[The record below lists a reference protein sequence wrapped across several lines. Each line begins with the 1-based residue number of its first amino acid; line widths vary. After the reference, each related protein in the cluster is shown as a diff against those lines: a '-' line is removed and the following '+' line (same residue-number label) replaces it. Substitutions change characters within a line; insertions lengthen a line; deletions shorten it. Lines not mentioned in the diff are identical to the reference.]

1 MQGNNEKKKKDS
13 INVMK
18 VRQVGIMCSVVPFRT
33 FCYYISIVCI
43 VYFINI
49 QSVYGLY
56 TPCISYEYRVYM
68 HYIQLPIHFDVVVK
82 SDKKVGE
89 LRIVDAWMHR
99 VGIV

>member
-33 FCYYISIVCI
+33 SRYYISIVCI

-49 QSVYGLY
+49 QSVYVPN
-56 TPCISYEYRVYM
+56 TPCISYKYRVYM
-68 HYIQLPIHFDVVVK
+68 HYIQLPIHFDVVLINDK
-82 SDKKVGE
+82 S
-89 LRIVDAWMHR
+89 RR
-99 VGIV
+99 NPYS

>member
-1 MQGNNEKKKKDS
+1 MFFTSPQ
-13 INVMK
+13 M
-18 VRQVGIMCSVVPFRT
+18 VRKIGMWCSFVPFRT
-33 FCYYISIVCI
+33 LRYYISIVCI

-68 HYIQLPIHFDVVVK
+68 HFIQLPIHFDVVVK

-89 LRIVDAWMHR
+89 PRIVDA
-99 VGIV
+99 